1 MSYVNSTNLAVF
13 VDSQLTGELVKT
25 PDEFVFNYSSKEPSR
40 FISLTMP
47 VRAKSYVHPVMHP
60 IFEMHLPEGYLL
72 AIIKKHFAK
81 LTATDDFGLL
91 MLLSA
96 SVRGRIHY
104 SADLRERGDVLSL
117 DDLLHPKGATLFDE
131 LVSRFALKS
140 PLSGVQPKVLAQ
152 IENKATLKVDD
163 YIVKAWGEDYPELAI
178 NEYFCMRA
186 VMAAGIAVPTFYLS
200 DDDRY
205 FIMNRFDLLDSGDAL
220 GFEDMCVLQAKKRD
234 DKYSGSYEQIAKTIK
249 TFTSARY
256 KNSSLQQFFK
266 MVVMN
271 NLLQNG
277 DAHLKNFG
285 LLYRSIDQVWLAPAY
300 DVVSTTA
307 YIKSDIA
314 ALNLLG
320 SKRWHNRKNLIRFGL
335 EACDLSAKQAKNLF
349 DECLN
354 AMEVMGVEV
363 RIRLDKEA
371 NIEKQ
376 KVLKH
381 LLALSGVCRGQ
392 TGA

>member
-40 FISLTMP
+40 FISLTML
-47 VRAKSYVHPVMHP
+47 VRAKSYVHPVMPP
-60 IFEMHLPEGYLL
+60 IFEMRLPEGYLL

-104 SADLRERGDVLSL
+104 SAGLRARGDVLSL
-117 DDLLHPKGATLFDE
+117 DDLLHPKSTTLFDE

-186 VMAAGIAVPTFYLS
+186 VMAAGITVPTFYLS
-200 DDDRY
+200 EDDRY
-205 FIMNRFDLLDSGDAL
+205 FIMNRFDVLASGDAL
-220 GFEDMCVLQAKKRD
+220 GFEDMCVLQGKKRD

-320 SKRWHNRKNLIRFGL
+320 SKRWHNRKNLIRLGL
-335 EACDLSAKQAKNLF
+335 EVCDLSAKQAKNLF

-363 RIRLDKEA
+363 RTRLDKEGD
-371 NIEKQ
+371 IEKQ

-381 LLALSGVCRGQ
+381 LLTLSGVCSGQ